1 MKRVLFLC
9 THNASRSQMAE
20 AILSRLA
27 GGRFQA
33 ESAGTAPTEVHPL
46 AVAAMREIGV
56 DISGQRSKSV
66 DEFVGGPFDYV
77 ITLCDEAQEQCPI
90 FPAGVRK
97 LHWGL
102 PDPSAALGDEAARL
116 AAFHRVRDDLAA
128 RIRQLTEG
136 AEP

>member
-1 MKRVLFLC
+1 
-9 THNASRSQMAE
+9 MAE
-20 AILSRLA
+20 AILRRLA

-66 DEFVGGPFDYV
+66 DEFAEGSFDYV
-77 ITLCDEAQEQCPI
+77 ITLCDEAQEACPI
-90 FPAGVRK
+90 FPAGVRR

-102 PDPSAALGDEAARL
+102 PDPSAAKGDEAARL
-116 AAFHRVRDDLAA
+116 AVFRRIRDDLTD
-128 RIRQLTEG
+128 RIQQFVSG
-136 AEP
+136 AEL

>member
-1 MKRVLFLC
+1 MRRVLFLC
-9 THNASRSQMAE
+9 SHNAARSQMAE
-20 AILSRLA
+20 GLLRHLA
-27 GGRFQA
+27 GDRFEA
-33 ESAGTAPTEVHPL
+33 HSAGTTPTRIHPL
-46 AVAAMREIGV
+46 AVAAMKEIGI
-56 DISGQRSKSV
+56 DIGGQRSKSV

-90 FPAGVRK
+90 FPAGVRI

-116 AAFHRVRDDLAA
+116 AAFRRVRDDLAA